1 MKGDRACSHCVFT
14 RPQLVKSAKQL
25 STSLF
30 YLHFASL
37 ATRRHHKTH
46 NHSLESAEKKETNS
60 HQVLTMNIKDGER
73 SGYSTPASLPSQ
85 PSVPSSL
92 STNSKT
98 ASPDMPPTPAT
109 SHRLRRT
116 LSQETLATT
125 ISDVS
130 STPSLI
136 YPNAPLNTPA
146 TQSIAG
152 DSPMSTAA
160 DFEIV
165 TDRLQRSSSPLSPS
179 SGGPDNDLL
188 SRAGSTEGD
197 IDIDLDVE
205 LDDDP
210 FKEGKAHLRAQLR
223 EDAKLGRQLF
233 KSPERKRTLPKY
245 EMLRKY
251 GARTDRSITPTRLS
265 FVTAAAANTTADTAT
280 AATTAPK
287 PGVLEFTT
295 WGPVAEED
303 TERALKR
310 MAMLARDEHQK
321 NPQFTVEEYYS
332 MRLAKLIEEAE
343 ISFDATHLH

>member
-1 MKGDRACSHCVFT
+1 MKST
-14 RPQLVKSAKQL
+14 EQL
-25 STSLF
+25 STSLCH
-30 YLHFASL
+30 LHTASL
-37 ATRRHHKTH
+37 PTTATTKHTTTRSEAK
-46 NHSLESAEKKETNS
+46 KKETNS
-60 HQVLTMNIKDGER
+60 HQELTMNTKDGER
-73 SGYSTPASLPSQ
+73 SGYSSPTSLPSQ
-85 PSVPSSL
+85 ASSPSSL

-98 ASPDMPPTPAT
+98 ASPEMPPTPAT

-130 STPSLI
+130 STPSLV

-160 DFEIV
+160 DFEVV
-165 TDRLQRSSSPLSPS
+165 TDRLQRSSSHLSPS

-188 SRAGSTEGD
+188 SSAGSGSAEGD
-197 IDIDLDVE
+197 IDIDLDLGVE
-205 LDDDP
+205 LDDHP

-223 EDAKLGRQLF
+223 EDAGLGRQLF
-233 KSPERKRTLPKY
+233 KSPKRSRALPKH
-245 EMLRKY
+245 ELLRKY

-265 FVTAAAANTTADTAT
+265 FVTAAAANIHTTSNSAA
-280 AATTAPK
+280 AATPK
-287 PGVLEFTT
+287 PGVFEFTT

-321 NPQFTVEEYYS
+321 DPQYTVEEYYS

>member
-1 MKGDRACSHCVFT
+1 
-14 RPQLVKSAKQL
+14 
-25 STSLF
+25 
-30 YLHFASL
+30 
-37 ATRRHHKTH
+37 
-46 NHSLESAEKKETNS
+46 
-60 HQVLTMNIKDGER
+60 MNTKDGER
-73 SGYSTPASLPSQ
+73 SGYSSPTSLPSQ
-85 PSVPSSL
+85 STSPSSL
-92 STNSKT
+92 ATNSRT

-136 YPNAPLNTPA
+136 YPDAPLNTPA

-165 TDRLQRSSSPLSPS
+165 TDRLQRTSLPLSPS
-179 SGGPDNDLL
+179 SGGPGDDLV
-188 SRAGSTEGD
+188 SSAGSGEGD
-197 IDIDLDVE
+197 NDIDLDVE

-223 EDAKLGRQLF
+223 EDAGLGRQLF
-233 KSPERKRTLPKY
+233 KSPERKRALPKH
-245 EMLRKY
+245 ELLRKY

-265 FVTAAAANTTADTAT
+265 VVTAAAANAAAT
-280 AATTAPK
+280 AATTK
-287 PGVLEFTT
+287 SGVFEFTT

-321 NPQFTVEEYYS
+321 DPQFTVEEYYS

-343 ISFDATHLH
+343 VSFDATHLH

>member
-1 MKGDRACSHCVFT
+1 
-14 RPQLVKSAKQL
+14 
-25 STSLF
+25 
-30 YLHFASL
+30 
-37 ATRRHHKTH
+37 
-46 NHSLESAEKKETNS
+46 
-60 HQVLTMNIKDGER
+60 MNTKDGES
-73 SGYSTPASLPSQ
+73 SGYSSPTSPPSQ
-85 PSVPSSL
+85 PSSPSSL

-116 LSQETLATT
+116 MSQETLATT

-130 STPSLI
+130 STPSLV

-188 SRAGSTEGD
+188 SSAGSSSAEGD

-223 EDAKLGRQLF
+223 EDAELGRQLF
-233 KSPERKRTLPKY
+233 KSPERKRTLPKH
-245 EMLRKY
+245 ELLRKY

-265 FVTAAAANTTADTAT
+265 VVTAAAGTTPTSAT
-280 AATTAPK
+280 PK

-321 NPQFTVEEYYS
+321 DPQYTVEEYYS